1 MNPKLR
7 CDFVPSIHVTDHA
20 DATVEVS
27 GVSQTRPTDHL
38 LFTTMKRHADQS
50 EAPRKRRQDPVSC
63 KLCREKKLRCDRAF
77 PCSNCR
83 SRGIE
88 CVSAMA
94 AEGSTAQ
101 REASPAAFAQT
112 KRATQQSGLLPAK
125 DQRTYPSLTPNNTGD
140 QTTNQGPVELS
151 ETAIWLEN
159 SAVGHDVQE
168 SPPYE
173 FSVASLVNIL
183 FPLESSC
190 VSNASVNASD
200 LHRILPSRAL
210 ALRLL
215 DHFVDK
221 VLWIDHLLHTPTL
234 HEHLADSFK
243 DRNYGELPN
252 LGQLSLLCTVL
263 GLSAY
268 FHTSDLGM
276 SEDEATRLSQHLL
289 DLAQRALVAANF
301 TRQPTLESMQSSL
314 LILYYLLPN
323 TRGAVDYPSL
333 IAAMTSWARKLNMH
347 RIDSRK
353 EQARREREGCD
364 HVEVELKRRMW
375 WFLTGSDW

>member
-1 MNPKLR
+1 
-7 CDFVPSIHVTDHA
+7 
-20 DATVEVS
+20 
-27 GVSQTRPTDHL
+27 
-38 LFTTMKRHADQS
+38 
-50 EAPRKRRQDPVSC
+50 
-63 KLCREKKLRCDRAF
+63 
-77 PCSNCR
+77 
-83 SRGIE
+83 
-88 CVSAMA
+88 MA
-94 AEGSTAQ
+94 AEGATAQ
-101 REASPAAFAQT
+101 RGTSPTTVAQT
-112 KRATQQSGLLPAK
+112 KRVTQQPGLLPAK
-125 DQRTYPSLTPNNTGD
+125 DQRTYPYLISNNTGH
-140 QTTNQGPVELS
+140 QTTSQGPVELS

-168 SPPYE
+168 NPPHE
-173 FSVASLVNIL
+173 LSVASLVNIL
-183 FPLESSC
+183 FPLEGSY
-190 VSNASVNASD
+190 VSNASVNTSD
-200 LHRILPSRAL
+200 LRKILPSRAQ

-221 VLWIDHLLHTPTL
+221 VLWIDHLLHTSTL
-234 HEHLADSFK
+234 HEHLADAFK
-243 DRNYGELPN
+243 DRNNGELSN

-289 DLAQRALVAANF
+289 DLAQSALVAADF

-347 RIDSRK
+347 RIDSKK